1 MHNGW
6 TSWRGC
12 SREAQMTSVR
22 LSRCLPLAISTGDR
36 YPPLNLTPQKRKEKT
51 LQAQLTQVEGLAAR
65 QPVLLVWEDVH
76 WSDPT
81 TRESLDLL
89 VHRVP
94 TLRVLLVLTFRPEFT
109 PPWIG
114 RPHVTLLTLNRLPP
128 RQRAEMIGYVT
139 GGKALPKEIAEQ
151 IVERTDGVP
160 LFIEEL
166 TKTVVE
172 SGIVAEAGDY
182 YMVVGALAPLAIP
195 TSLHASLLARL
206 DRLASTRDVA
216 QIGGALGRSF
226 SHELISAVAQMPQ
239 HKLDEA
245 LEQLV
250 GAELIFR
257 RGTPPDAEYTF
268 KHALV
273 QDAAYAT
280 LLRSRRR
287 ELHEAIAAA
296 LEREFPE
303 TAATEPELL
312 AHHCTEAGLTEQA
325 VQYWRRAGERAL
337 ERSANPEAIAHLTRG
352 IQLLDSL
359 PQSRQRDEQEL
370 VFQGAV
376 VAPLWTSC
384 GFGSPEAERASRRA
398 LELCERTAPDTAAH
412 FRALYGLAYAYL
424 IRGDLRRARPL
435 AEQMLDLAEWLQ
447 DPKLLAYAHFE
458 MGCELLWS
466 AELVAARAHLEQGIA
481 LYDPEWGRP
490 ASSRFA
496 FNCASNCHSFL
507 TRICWHLGY
516 PEEAL
521 RHSGQAIA
529 IGEDISH
536 PFSQA
541 VARGWTAALHQL
553 RGETRRTQELAEIL
567 LAFATEQ
574 VFPFF
579 AAHALVFRGWALV
592 QQGQGEEGIAQL
604 REGLVA
610 YRATGAELESSHWLG
625 LLAEACRDTGQ
636 TEEGLRAIAEAFEHV
651 TRTGIV
657 YYEPELR
664 RLEGELRLRQDPA
677 DVEKAEACFRRA
689 VEIARRQHAK
699 SWELRAATNL
709 ARLWRDQGKRAE
721 AHSLVAPV
729 YGWFTEG
736 FDTLDLKEAK
746 ALLEE
751 LA

>member
-1 MHNGW
+1 M
-6 TSWRGC
+6 
-12 SREAQMTSVR
+12 
-22 LSRCLPLAISTGDR
+22 
-36 YPPLNLTPQKRKEKT
+36 PQ
-51 LQAQLTQVEGLAAR
+51 Q
-65 QPVLLVWEDVH
+65 
-76 WSDPT
+76 
-81 TRESLDLL
+81 
-89 VHRVP
+89 RV
-94 TLRVLLVLTFRPEFT
+94 
-109 PPWIG
+109 
-114 RPHVTLLTLNRLPP
+114 
-128 RQRAEMIGYVT
+128 
-139 GGKALPKEIAEQ
+139 
-151 IVERTDGVP
+151 D
-160 LFIEEL
+160 
-166 TKTVVE
+166 
-172 SGIVAEAGDY
+172 
-182 YMVVGALAPLAIP
+182 GALA
-195 TSLHASLLARL
+195 
-206 DRLASTRDVA
+206 
-216 QIGGALGRSF
+216 
-226 SHELISAVAQMPQ
+226 
-239 HKLDEA
+239 
-245 LEQLV
+245 QLV

-303 TAATEPELL
+303 TAATQPEVL

-352 IQLLDSL
+352 IRLLDSL

-370 VFQGAV
+370 VFQAAL

-384 GFGSPEAERASRRA
+384 GFGSAEAERASRRA

-435 AEQMLDLAEWLQ
+435 AEQMLDLAERLQ
-447 DPKLLAYAHFE
+447 DLELLAYAHFE

-466 AELVAARAHLEQGIA
+466 AELVAARVHLEQGIA

-541 VARGWTAALHQL
+541 VARGWTAALRQL

-592 QQGQGEEGIAQL
+592 EQGQGEEGIAQL

-651 TRTGIV
+651 ARTGIA
-657 YYEPELR
+657 YCEPELR

-677 DVEKAEACFRRA
+677 DAEKAEACFRRA
-689 VEIARRQHAK
+689 VEIARRQQAK
-699 SWELRAATNL
+699 SWELRAAMSL
-709 ARLWRDQGKRAE
+709 ARLWRDQGKVRE
-721 AHSLVAPV
+721 ARELLAPV

-736 FDTLDLKEAK
+736 FDTRDLKEAR